1 MSEPVT
7 LSTSARLPSWQ
18 SHIEAAIHETDPDR
32 LLKHV
37 HAAEVAIFNRLQ
49 QLADGGL
56 EDGTHQAERDSLA
69 DAVEQLR
76 LLKRDRLGF
85 PDWNRK

>member
-7 LSTSARLPSWQ
+7 LPSPAQFPSWQ
-18 SHIEAAIHETDPDR
+18 SEVQSAINEKDPEK
-32 LLKHV
+32 LLGRV

-49 QLADGGL
+49 ELAKGAAKDAA
-56 EDGTHQAERDSLA
+56 HQVESESLA
-69 DAVEQLR
+69 NAVETLR

-85 PDWNRK
+85 PDWTQR

>member
-7 LSTSARLPSWQ
+7 LSKSARFPSWHSELQ
-18 SHIEAAIHETDPDR
+18 TASNETDPEK
-32 LLKHV
+32 LLKCV

-49 QLADGGL
+49 ELADGGL
-56 EDGTHQAERDSLA
+56 KDGTHQEERDSLA
-69 DAVEQLR
+69 EAVEKLR

-85 PDWNRK
+85 PDWHKK

>member
-7 LSTSARLPSWQ
+7 LPTPAQFPTWQYEVQSA
-18 SHIEAAIHETDPDR
+18 INETDLKK
-32 LLKHV
+32 LLGRV

-49 QLADGGL
+49 ELAKVAVK
-56 EDGTHQAERDSLA
+56 ERAHQAESESLA
-69 DAVEQLR
+69 NAVETLR

-85 PDWNRK
+85 PDWTQK